1 MMTLKIGFYYGII
14 SILFLFQAK
23 DDQEKWA
30 ELKEQLIQYERR
42 RIDLVSY
49 FEAVRHAQQVQVDE
63 IPLPSAV
70 NDISRIYPGKYIQ
83 ILIKKL

>member
-1 MMTLKIGFYYGII
+1 MYLTSL
-14 SILFLFQAK
+14 LFQAK

-42 RIDLVSY
+42 RIEIVSY

-63 IPLPSAV
+63 IPLPSAAS
-70 NDISRIYPGKYIQ
+70 DISMIYAGEYNKYYFYTWY
-83 ILIKKL
+83 IL